1 MTQAFK
7 YGIIITGLIAS
18 GKSTAI
24 KILSEQGYSFICA
37 DSIAHEMLD
46 KKAEQIAKIF
56 GLDLLEKN
64 NEKVKINREKL
75 AKIIFSDEIARKKLE
90 EILHPLIYEKIITQ
104 AKILEKE
111 KKLYF
116 VDIPLFFESGR
127 KQKYNFKVAL
137 IYAPKSLVLTRL
149 MSRNNLN
156 KSEALMR
163 INAQMDIEQKKLL
176 SDFVIDNSTDFENL
190 KRNLNSFLKEINP
203 FSDDCGTSLN

>member
-24 KILSEQGYSFICA
+24 KILAEQGYSVICA
-37 DSIAHEMLD
+37 DCIAHEMLD

-64 NEKVKINREKL
+64 NEKTKIKREKL
-75 AKIIFSDEIARKKLE
+75 AKIIFSDKIARKKLE

-111 KKLYF
+111 KRLYF
-116 VDIPLFFESGR
+116 IDIPLFFEGS
-127 KQKYNFKVAL
+127 KKYNFKVAL
-137 IYAPKSLVLTRL
+137 IYAPKSLALTRL
-149 MSRNNLN
+149 MARNNLT

-176 SDFVIDNSTDFENL
+176 SDFVIDNSADFENL
-190 KRNLNSFLKEINP
+190 KRNLKSFLKEINP
-203 FSDDCGTSLN
+203 FSDGCGTSLN

>member
-64 NEKVKINREKL
+64 NEKVKIIKGSYNNI
-75 AKIIFSDEIARKKLE
+75 KITTPED
-90 EILHPLIYEKIITQ
+90 
-104 AKILEKE
+104 
-111 KKLYF
+111 
-116 VDIPLFFESGR
+116 
-127 KQKYNFKVAL
+127 L
-137 IYAPKSLVLTRL
+137 IYAQEILS
-149 MSRNNLN
+149 SR
-156 KSEALMR
+156 K
-163 INAQMDIEQKKLL
+163 
-176 SDFVIDNSTDFENL
+176 
-190 KRNLNSFLKEINP
+190 
-203 FSDDCGTSLN
+203 